1 MEDFSDPTISAYYIE
16 KDGTKLMIIHNLSST
31 EEKTLTI
38 TEQMI
43 KNPAIRADLV
53 ASATAEKNDHITL
66 NGTELKMPPQSTVI
80 LKTK

>member
-1 MEDFSDPTISAYYIE
+1 
-16 KDGTKLMIIHNLSST
+16 MIIHNLSST